1 MRANGWLI
9 HDFEQAPLTQEQ
21 VDKIKATFGTFDDNH
36 DGTLSLEEW
45 KTFMCKKLGNE
56 KYGSIEDK
64 IIAGFH
70 ATDHNNDGKVSL
82 DEIIQKMATDGHL
95 A

>member
-1 MRANGWLI
+1 
-9 HDFEQAPLTQEQ
+9 
-21 VDKIKATFGTFDDNH
+21 
-36 DGTLSLEEW
+36 
-45 KTFMCKKLGNE
+45 MCKKLGNE